1 MEVKFYLRGQ
11 NYVKDISDTN
21 EYGWSGY
28 QWRNILAVVAD
39 CNDDFPRINHIDS
52 YIEQAEE
59 DEELES
65 LWDLKKIKESGKEWI
80 VCLSWSDEDRWDNEN
95 FWIEA
100 ENEEDAAKKALL
112 EFGYGEGQ
120 VIYIKDVFGNFI
132 YGEDK

>member
-1 MEVKFYLRGQ
+1 MMEVKFYLRGQ

-52 YIEQAEE
+52 YIEQAE
-59 DEELES
+59 DEEWES
-65 LWDLKKIKESGKEWI
+65 LEDLKKIKESGKEWI
-80 VCLSWSDEDRWDNEN
+80 VCLSWNDEDRWDNEN